1 MMHACW
7 APVLESEQGGDD
19 IEADDAEDAA
29 VEYAKRLDD
38 NGNEGLD
45 GMRIHVRIEGDATV
59 RVFRIGADYEPTF
72 FADEV
77 KA

>member
-38 NGNEGLD
+38 NGNEGID
-45 GMRIHVRIEGDATV
+45 GMREM
-59 RVFRIGADYEPTF
+59 P
-72 FADEV
+72 
-77 KA
+77 